1 MKRTIRL
8 CTFETNSSSVHTL
21 QILTKDDYDKWK
33 NGGYLD
39 EWNNEVYSKE
49 EALELIKEDLNKEEF
64 KEITNYSKEEFDRE
78 MEEWGLELYETYG
91 GPYYE
96 DYEKSFTTPSGDNM
110 IVFGYYGVN

>member
-1 MKRTIRL
+1 MKRTVRL

-39 EWNNEVYSKE
+39 KWNNEVYSKE
-49 EALELIKEDLNKEEF
+49 EVLDMIKNDLSEEEF
-64 KEITNYSKEEFDRE
+64 KEIISYDKEKLDRE
-78 MEEWGLELYETYG
+78 IKEWEFYSYETYG

-110 IVFGYYGVN
+110 VAFGYYGEN